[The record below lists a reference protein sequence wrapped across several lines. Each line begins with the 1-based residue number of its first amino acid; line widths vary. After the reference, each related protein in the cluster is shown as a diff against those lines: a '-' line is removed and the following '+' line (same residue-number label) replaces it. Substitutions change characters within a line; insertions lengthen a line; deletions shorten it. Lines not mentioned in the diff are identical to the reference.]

1 MHALIAF
8 IVFVVVESLLV
19 LSIKKDRRIATK
31 LTLLAKDDSE
41 QTNKEEL
48 TVSIKALNKKILI
61 KSIIVVAIIFVLYI
75 LL

>member
-1 MHALIAF
+1 MHALIIF
-8 IVFVVVESLLV
+8 ILFVLIETLLV
-19 LSIKKDRRIATK
+19 FSIKKDRRTVGK
-31 LTLLAKDDSE
+31 LTLLLKDENE

-48 TVSIKALNKKILI
+48 AASVKGLNKKILV

>member
-8 IVFVVVESLLV
+8 IVFVVVETLLV